1 MARPLR
7 IEYGGAFYH
16 VTSRGNERRK
26 IFYAD
31 SDYKK
36 FKVYLREAQEKYG
49 YLLHSYVL
57 MANHYHLLIET
68 PEANMSQVMH
78 FINGSYTTYIN
89 RKRGRVGH
97 LFQGRYKAILIER
110 DQYLLELSRYIHMN
124 PVRAGLA
131 KRPEEYP
138 YSSYGVLIGRSK
150 ENFVYGDLIWRMIS
164 GERGNGKKRYRT
176 FVEDGIGRRQDS
188 PLKDVYGGA
197 ILGGDRFIKEILGRL
212 RDEIF
217 HKGEV
222 SHRRRLRTLY
232 GPTNLIQRICGY
244 FKITPDELRR
254 KKGDYRKMA
263 IYLVKRFTGMTNR
276 EIGGLFGGLTYSA
289 VAKAYERYSLKLA
302 KDKSL
307 KRELESISSELS
319 KVKG

>member
-1 MARPLR
+1 
-7 IEYGGAFYH
+7 
-16 VTSRGNERRK
+16 
-26 IFYAD
+26 
-31 SDYKK
+31 
-36 FKVYLREAQEKYG
+36 
-49 YLLHSYVL
+49 
-57 MANHYHLLIET
+57 
-68 PEANMSQVMH
+68 
-78 FINGSYTTYIN
+78 
-89 RKRGRVGH
+89 
-97 LFQGRYKAILIER
+97 
-110 DQYLLELSRYIHMN
+110 
-124 PVRAGLA
+124 
-131 KRPEEYP
+131 
-138 YSSYGVLIGRSK
+138 
-150 ENFVYGDLIWRMIS
+150 MIS